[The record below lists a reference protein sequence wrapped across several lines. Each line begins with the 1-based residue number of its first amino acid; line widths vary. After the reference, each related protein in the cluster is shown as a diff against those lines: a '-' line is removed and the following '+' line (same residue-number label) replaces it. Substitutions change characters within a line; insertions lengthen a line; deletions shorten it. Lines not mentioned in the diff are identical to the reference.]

1 MQYLI
6 TRNGNQFG
14 PYDLNTLK
22 NYVQSGQI
30 LLQDKVVSNTTKD
43 VSVRD
48 ILKTHKVRVRISSNG
63 NLFKQFQSLGLNLLL
78 PKDSFSFKNLKSD
91 NKLLLIS
98 IIGLAP
104 AFLIKFTNSSFFT
117 FYAIALY
124 FSSIWGLFYFELFK
138 TTQVKIKKAIYIF
151 FTIQIGIF
159 LLVSIL
165 DINQYNPFYKLIGDN
180 NSFIE
185 KVIGF
190 ILGVGVFEEF
200 IKILPVFLFLRHAKE
215 PQLPQTM
222 VFYGLISGIG
232 FGVFEGVMYQ
242 ISINSKLNYNE
253 SFFMN
258 IARLTS
264 LPFLH
269 SIWTGI
275 SAYFLAFM
283 FINPTKRILFS
294 ILAIMIP
301 AILHGLY
308 DVFTWSLIG
317 LFISY
322 IGVALLVIY
331 LKNAKKFQF

>member
-30 LLQDKVVSNTTKD
+30 LLQDTVVSNTTKD

-48 ILKTHKVRVRISSNG
+48 ILKKHKVRVRISSNG
-63 NLFKQFQSLGLNLLL
+63 NLLKQFQSFGLNLLL

-104 AFLIKFTNSSFFT
+104 ALLIKFTNSSLFT

-138 TTQVKIKKAIYIF
+138 TSQVKIKKAIYIF

-190 ILGVGVFEEF
+190 ILGVGIFEEF
-200 IKILPVFLFLRHAKE
+200 IKILPIFIFLRHAKE

-242 ISINSKLNYNE
+242 ISINSKLDYNE

-275 SAYFLAFM
+275 SAYFLAFR